1 LTPWK
6 FEAILS
12 SALSDPGTEPAT
24 DRQCKE
30 AKVTSVRSKP
40 YFSQIILL
48 FAAALSCCW
57 HSVLASAG
65 EPLVPLHVATFDSG
79 FGGYLTAKSVE
90 REAAPLLREYAADIT
105 IHHYGDTRNLPY
117 GEKTPE
123 QIAALGSAGVLT
135 ALREGADVVFIAC
148 NTASTQYER
157 IRRAVDAAYPGEM
170 KPVISIIDA
179 SAQEAKQRIDAALA
193 TQRNAIFVILATP
206 ATVRSMVYPRKL
218 AALYGTSL
226 AEEPAQAYTQP
237 RWFST
242 SGATLQ
248 SLTQKSQLNLPEGRR
263 IDIYQLAPANW
274 VEMIEH
280 GADLKV
286 KHDAVQRDLALL
298 RAALPAGATPDV
310 VGYFCTHYPILD
322 GMIRAEMAAGAASP
336 NATSYIAQGQLMA
349 TLFKRMAV
357 ERFRGHERVRPI
369 SDHEIARLQE
379 RARATITISGSNSAT
394 TSELA
399 RTLFPGDPAPQV
411 TEEDMGTLTATASGD
426 RH

>member
-6 FEAILS
+6 FAAILP
-12 SALSDPGTEPAT
+12 SALSDPGSEPAT
-24 DRQCKE
+24 DHQCKE
-30 AKVTSVRSKP
+30 AKMTSVRSKQ
-40 YFSQIILL
+40 YFSQVILL

-57 HSVLASAG
+57 HSVLASAE

-123 QIAALGSAGVLT
+123 QIAELGSAGVLT

-157 IRRAVDAAYPGEM
+157 IRQAVDAAYPGEM

-179 SAQEAKQRIDAALA
+179 SAQEAKQRIDSAL
-193 TQRNAIFVILATP
+193 
-206 ATVRSMVYPRKL
+206 VYPRKL
-218 AALYGTSL
+218 AALYGTAL

-248 SLTQKSQLNLPEGRR
+248 SLTQKSVLRLPEGRR

-357 ERFRGHERVRPI
+357 ERFKGHERVLPI
-369 SDHEIARLQE
+369 SDQEIARLQE
-379 RARATITISGSNSAT
+379 RARATITISGSNGAT

-411 TEEDMGTLTATASGD
+411 TEEDMGNLAATASGD
-426 RH
+426 KH